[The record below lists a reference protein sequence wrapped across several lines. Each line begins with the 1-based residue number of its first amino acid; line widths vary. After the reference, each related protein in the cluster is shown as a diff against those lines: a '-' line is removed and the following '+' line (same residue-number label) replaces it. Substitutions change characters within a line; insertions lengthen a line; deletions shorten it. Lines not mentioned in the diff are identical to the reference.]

1 MESQQAKQ
9 REREQPRAIDKCG
22 SVGYQQIIKN
32 VHSHASRRCAQLLQ
46 PSSPAVEGVVCLQRS
61 NTSMFA
67 GTLRRLA
74 GCTAV
79 ASRHEARA
87 VRPAATS
94 FAMRRCS
101 SVKPVASTTPE
112 KMDKGSVSRPGCGPV

>member
-32 VHSHASRRCAQLLQ
+32 VHSHASRRCATFL
-46 PSSPAVEGVVCLQRS
+46 STVEGIVCLQRS